1 MMLTRLIVLCP
12 GKYTPHRSLR
22 EHPFLLALRR
32 WGRFARRNWIASSV
46 WNFCRWV
53 ADVPPRETSP
63 AAKSE
68 EKRMFSRT
76 SRSIERCQTEET
88 EARNAFQ
95 YNLIP
100 DCYSSK
106 RSITASLRTGGISKK
121 VSPGTRIPP
130 ATQDRSRRP
139 YVIWEKWSQLLDLAL
154 YVWI

>member
-32 WGRFARRNWIASSV
+32 WGRFAGRNWIASSV

-53 ADVPPRETSP
+53 ADVPPLETSP

-121 VSPGTRIPP
+121 VPRAQESRQLRRIDHGDP
-130 ATQDRSRRP
+130 TLF
-139 YVIWEKWSQLLDLAL
+139 EKNGLNYQT
-154 YVWI
+154 

>member
-1 MMLTRLIVLCP
+1 MMWTRLIVLCP

-32 WGRFARRNWIASSV
+32 WGRFARRNWIAPSV

-68 EKRMFSRT
+68 EKRMFTQAAHREQVDILNAVKRKKLRREILFNITWFLTVIQVIISAWSRL
-76 SRSIERCQTEET
+76 
-88 EARNAFQ
+88 A
-95 YNLIP
+95 
-100 DCYSSK
+100 
-106 RSITASLRTGGISKK
+106 
-121 VSPGTRIPP
+121 PGTRIPP

-139 YVIWEKWSQLLDLAL
+139 YVIGEKWSRLLDLTS

>member
-12 GKYTPHRSLR
+12 GKYTPHRGLR

-32 WGRFARRNWIASSV
+32 WGRFARRNWIAPSV

-53 ADVPPRETSP
+53 SDVPPRETSP

-121 VSPGTRIPP
+121 VPRAQESRQLRRIDHGDP
-130 ATQDRSRRP
+130 TLF
-139 YVIWEKWSQLLDLAL
+139 EKNGLN
-154 YVWI
+154 Y